1 MKFIWTYI
9 FKTQLDT
16 DFDKLLT
23 EDILVDA
30 NNKIVKSLMYIYSME
45 SFIYTTLTAAQRN
58 KDETKITSLGPLSVA
73 MNIIVGNAEQS
84 SR

>member
-23 EDILVDA
+23 ENILVDA

-58 KDETKITSLGPLSVA
+58 KDETKIVSLGPLSVA